1 MITQKL
7 EFINYLKDNSSL
19 SEKDQ
24 WKKNTNLYTI
34 WNRYVDSNDIRY
46 KLCNGDV
53 EIFVDTIYFFIET
66 HLNEFL
72 GIIYDNTFSDKTF
85 KPIDNVKV
93 NGNEI
98 IFNKS
103 NNPGYFRNICFKEI
117 VICGGDN
124 DINLSIKQAIVNTLN
139 GKVRKTFFIPSFF
152 EDIYN
157 GKISSNMVLT
167 FNKSCKLASIF
178 SPNIYRYLLKCL
190 KNHSAK
196 SDSILFATASW
207 GVPVVAANHCGYKTV
222 DIVDVQAEILN
233 KCHNIWDDMVKQ
245 QTNILVDID
254 TYTIE
259 TFCTPSESMDQIINK
274 KYDHIISCP
283 PYYDLEI
290 YGASDKQSTDL
301 YKTYPEWLES
311 YWRKTVI
318 ASKKLLNENGVFAFI
333 MGRYVRY
340 QYMSDDM
347 VKIAMQEGFTLI
359 DEIKII
365 PKKKPNNI
373 YLTTIEKYE
382 ICSIFKIAQN
392 IFTK

>member
-139 GKVRKTFFIPSFF
+139 GKVRKTFFMPSFF

-157 GKISSNMVLT
+157 VKISSNMVLT

>member
-1 MITQKL
+1 
-7 EFINYLKDNSSL
+7 
-19 SEKDQ
+19 
-24 WKKNTNLYTI
+24 
-34 WNRYVDSNDIRY
+34 
-46 KLCNGDV
+46 
-53 EIFVDTIYFFIET
+53 
-66 HLNEFL
+66 
-72 GIIYDNTFSDKTF
+72 
-85 KPIDNVKV
+85 
-93 NGNEI
+93 
-98 IFNKS
+98 
-103 NNPGYFRNICFKEI
+103 
-117 VICGGDN
+117 
-124 DINLSIKQAIVNTLN
+124 
-139 GKVRKTFFIPSFF
+139 
-152 EDIYN
+152 
-157 GKISSNMVLT
+157 
-167 FNKSCKLASIF
+167 
-178 SPNIYRYLLKCL
+178 L

-207 GVPVVAANHCGYKTV
+207 GVPVVAANNCGYKTV

-233 KCHNIWDDMVKQ
+233 KCHIIWDDMVKQ
-245 QTNILVDID
+245 QSNILVDID

-333 MGRYVRY
+333 MGHYVRY
-340 QYMSDDM
+340 QYMADDM
-347 VKIAMQEGFTLI
+347 VKIAIQEGFTLI

-365 PKKKPNNI
+365 PKKQPNNI

-382 ICSIFKIAQN
+382 ICSIFKVTQN
-392 IFTK
+392 ICTK